1 MARDQIFPLNTLGLS
16 HQFMAAH
23 IRPGQFCIDATAG
36 KGRDTVF
43 LCGLVGKTGRVLA
56 FDIQAD
62 AVLQTK
68 QRVEA
73 DGYSEVATVLLA
85 GHETMAA
92 YAQKESIDGIM
103 FNLGWLPG
111 GNHRVFSQP
120 QTTIHAIRDGLSLL
134 KPGGV
139 MSICIYHGKET
150 GTAERDAL
158 LPFFKTLDAK
168 CYTVMTVEF
177 SNRTGEIPIPVFI
190 VKEKAT

>member
-1 MARDQIFPLNTLGLS
+1 MAQDQIFPLNTLGLS

-73 DGYSEVATVLLA
+73 DGYSEVATVLHA

-103 FNLGWLPG
+103 FNLGWLPVSYT
-111 GNHRVFSQP
+111 HLRA
-120 QTTIHAIRDGLSLL
+120 H
-134 KPGGV
+134 
-139 MSICIYHGKET
+139 ET
-150 GTAERDAL
+150 
-158 LPFFKTLDAK
+158 
-168 CYTVMTVEF
+168 
-177 SNRTGEIPIPVFI
+177 
-190 VKEKAT
+190 